1 MAYQSIGTPKFYIDY
16 FSYWQTKG
24 LIQKLHSDEIGG
36 TYMMG
41 YYIGL
46 NPSSPAKIIKV
57 FDDRMGLSYFVVDL
71 TWGKL
76 LSQSELELI
85 NFCGV
90 LGHDINKAPMDSPTH
105 SSSAIKFSAHKRPEE
120 NAHAVSGENRGIFNM
135 GDSIINAE
143 FNDNFSNPYLHAQT
157 KLPKSGFSLWNC
169 ELGYQEATDDE
180 NNAILGN
187 ADRFSMALQFYDT
200 EGLYMQN
207 YGGLWNV
214 NSLVLGHT
222 YKMPHSP
229 DLKVTMAIDY
239 DGFDSTDTTGG
250 STITNVRYTGA
261 PKWNDLNAWQIG
273 NSESLA
279 ERGGRRSWSL
289 KFSYLAGKDLFSSNY
304 MANRYAN
311 LEDTENNLDTYT
323 TNDDAGTV
331 YQEESE
337 HFGEEGFTYTLADDD
352 SFIAR
357 VLNYVGNGTRFIF
370 QPDSNMSNPSDFA
383 ICVVDQDSIK
393 ITQVANNVY
402 DISLKIREVW

>member
-1 MAYQSIGTPKFYIDY
+1 MAYQSVGTPKFYIDY

-24 LIQKLHSDEIGG
+24 LIHKIDSDEEGG
-36 TYMMG
+36 TYHTG
-41 YYIGL
+41 HFIGL
-46 NPSSPAKIIKV
+46 NPSSPSRIIALGNH
-57 FDDRMGLSYFVVDL
+57 REGWSYFSADL
-71 TWGKL
+71 TWGNL
-76 LSQSELELI
+76 LSQAELELI

-90 LGHDINKAPMDSPTH
+90 LGHDINKAPTESSFTQQGEYTH
-105 SSSAIKFSAHKRPEE
+105 SSIRFSAVKR
-120 NAHAVSGENRGIFNM
+120 AGENVPTIAQDTRGVFFM
-135 GDSIINAE
+135 GDNIINSELNATGSDKPTVIRE
-143 FNDNFSNPYLHAQT
+143 
-157 KLPKSGFSLWNC
+157 SGFSLWNC
-169 ELGYQEATDDE
+169 SIDHQHNGLGDV
-180 NNAILGN
+180 
-187 ADRFSMALQFYDT
+187 DRFLIGLKFYEDAVDSDT
-200 EGLYMQN
+200 MYDYSGW
-207 YGGLWNV
+207 WNV

-229 DLKVTMAIDY
+229 DLKVTMSIDY

-279 ERGGRRSWSL
+279 ERGGRRNWSL

-323 TNDDAGTV
+323 TNDDAGIV

-393 ITQVANNVY
+393 ITQVANKVY